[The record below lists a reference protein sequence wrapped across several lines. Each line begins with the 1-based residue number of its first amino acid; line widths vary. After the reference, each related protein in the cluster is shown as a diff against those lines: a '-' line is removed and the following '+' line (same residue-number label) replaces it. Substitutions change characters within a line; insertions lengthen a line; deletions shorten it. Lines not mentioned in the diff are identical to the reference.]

1 MRRPRTL
8 SVADWDGSVSDL
20 MDDVL
25 WRIEQMARAYAEPAG
40 PNAALRRL
48 SARKSL
54 SVLKRRAGRG
64 THR

>member
-25 WRIEQMARAYAEPAG
+25 WRIEQMARAYAEPG
-40 PNAALRRL
+40 
-48 SARKSL
+48 
-54 SVLKRRAGRG
+54 
-64 THR
+64 